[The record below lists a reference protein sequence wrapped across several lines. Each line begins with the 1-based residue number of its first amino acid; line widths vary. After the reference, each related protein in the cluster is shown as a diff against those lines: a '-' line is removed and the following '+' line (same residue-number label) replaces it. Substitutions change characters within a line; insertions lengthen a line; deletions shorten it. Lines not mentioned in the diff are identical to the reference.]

1 MIRYAFASLLLA
13 AGTLACSSSESTS
26 PSSVGAGGGAT
37 SAASTASGAGG
48 ASSST
53 ASASTSA
60 ASSGAGGTG
69 GADACL
75 PVTLGKPLDTDTQ
88 AGGSSL
94 VFELLGL
101 EPKEQHLLYVEFFD
115 VAGPQVAGSFDLSK
129 MPEDNYATCAHCVL
143 AFENF
148 STPSPTKYFV
158 EAGTMSVTA
167 PDTAYAGKS
176 AGTLSSVVLRESTLE
191 KTVTTPVPGG
201 RCLALAPATWD
212 TTN

>member
-1 MIRYAFASLLLA
+1 
-13 AGTLACSSSESTS
+13 
-26 PSSVGAGGGAT
+26 
-37 SAASTASGAGG
+37 
-48 ASSST
+48 
-53 ASASTSA
+53 
-60 ASSGAGGTG
+60 
-69 GADACL
+69 
-75 PVTLGKPLDTDTQ
+75 VTLGKPLDTDTQ

-176 AGTLSSVVLRESTLE
+176 AGTLSNVVLRESTLE

-212 TTN
+212 TTK